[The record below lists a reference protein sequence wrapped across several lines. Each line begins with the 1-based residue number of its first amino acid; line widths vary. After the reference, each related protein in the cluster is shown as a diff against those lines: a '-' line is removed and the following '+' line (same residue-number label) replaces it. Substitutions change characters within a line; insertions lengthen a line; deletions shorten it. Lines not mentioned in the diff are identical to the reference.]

1 VLIVPSCV
9 HARVADAP
17 KDGSE
22 RLVMRVAQLA
32 VAQPVEPPTLISSR
46 KSAFAPLMSAAAPR
60 PTRSTTSVLLVN
72 AVTFCSTAVTM
83 TVTPATGEDTELKS
97 RRNTVLPDDV
107 ASAGAADVDV
117 TSTVLVKDGP
127 S

>member
-1 VLIVPSCV
+1 M